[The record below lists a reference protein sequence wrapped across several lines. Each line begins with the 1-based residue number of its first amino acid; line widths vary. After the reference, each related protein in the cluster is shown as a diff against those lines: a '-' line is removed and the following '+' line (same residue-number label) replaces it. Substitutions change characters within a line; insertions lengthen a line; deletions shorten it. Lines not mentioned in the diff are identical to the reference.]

1 MAVHALSEKT
11 PRAQEKVED
20 KEKELWL
27 LLSHLKRASP
37 ISNWVPC
44 ALRIGKRSIY
54 FCTDATATSAL
65 NVAAIHPPCP
75 QRCTAPIIIICVHP
89 WLLLL
94 LLLLPWKALAAAAA
108 GPVLPSTNRLFSRL
122 CVVVTLRLIAPDPHP
137 LASPTPAGWLVG
149 RSPLQIYDTDTAERS
164 LAVWGCCC
172 SVVTILWAL
181 DHIPRH
187 SSCTGVAKAA
197 AALAGKGGHLNQQ
210 SSQVKLPLK
219 AAMII

>member
-20 KEKELWL
+20 KEKELWLL

-75 QRCTAPIIIICVHP
+75 HRCTAPIIIICVHP

-94 LLLLPWKALAAAAA
+94 PWKALAAAA

-122 CVVVTLRLIAPDPHP
+122 CRSN
-137 LASPTPAGWLVG
+137 ASPDRARSPPTGESYSCWLVG
-149 RSPLQIYDTDTAERS
+149 WSPLQIYDTDTAERS
-164 LAVWGCCC
+164 LVVWGCCC
-172 SVVTILWAL
+172 SVVTLLWAL

-187 SSCTGVAKAA
+187 SSCTGAAKAA